1 MFGRSLS
8 ECSLSGVCGNGDDRM
23 SRRDQRQRVPVH
35 LDTRGT
41 QRLTYQEI
49 ATILRGAD
57 DLIMSGGRTLLVN
70 ILKGSRAKEVIAHNL
85 DQNPAYGAF
94 SDRTKDEVAAMVDWM
109 IVNDYLR
116 IEYDGRLP
124 LLVFTPRGW
133 DIAKDVRSSE
143 VLETIRQALQTNR
156 VPDMTFLKDRNR
168 EMIWLLLDKIEATGD
183 PLFLPAL
190 DAWQQIDYKKVCQRI
205 REVIE
210 RLTRAVPGTASTS
223 IRA

>member
-1 MFGRSLS
+1 
-8 ECSLSGVCGNGDDRM
+8 M
-23 SRRDQRQRVPVH
+23 SRRDQRRRVPVH
-35 LDTRGT
+35 LDTRGI
-41 QRLTYQEI
+41 QLLTYQEI

-70 ILKGSRAKEVIAHNL
+70 VLKGSRAKEVIAHNL

-94 SDRTKDEVAAMVDWM
+94 RDRTKEEVAAMVDWM

-133 DIAKDVRSSE
+133 GIAKDVRSSE
-143 VLETIRQALQTNR
+143 VLETIRQVLQSNR
-156 VPDMTFLKDRNR
+156 VPDMIFLKDRSR

-190 DAWQQIDYKKVCQRI
+190 EAWHQIDYKKVRQRI
-205 REVIE
+205 REVME
-210 RLTRAVPGTASTS
+210 RLSQTVPGAASTAVRS
-223 IRA
+223 